1 MQRLLFSLAAS
12 LVVIAHAGL
21 TRAQGEADCIF
32 AEPAVGDRLFGKT
45 YGFRSY
51 ALSQKGSKMTEKAVS
66 NDGQHFEIEH
76 EGCDI
81 VGVSLTVYLG
91 GKGFKSTA
99 AKRYFRQAL
108 SQLRKQSW
116 NTDPK
121 GELVVPIRYILQD
134 LKKAAA
140 RSDLGPQFDAGD
152 EVYQVSGTA
161 RASKKPGFQVEVEL
175 TYGLGAALL

>member
-1 MQRLLFSLAAS
+1 MQRLLIFFPVLI
-12 LVVIAHAGL
+12 VITAHAGL

-51 ALSQKGSKMTEKAVS
+51 ALSQKGSKMTEEAVS
-66 NDGQHFEIEH
+66 SDGQHFEVEH
-76 EGCDI
+76 EGCDS
-81 VGVSLTVYLG
+81 VGLSLTVYLR

-108 SQLRKQSW
+108 SQLKKQNW

-121 GELVVPIRYILQD
+121 GEVVVPIRYILQD

-140 RSDLGPQFDAGD
+140 RPDLGPQFNAGD
-152 EVYQVSGTA
+152 EVYVVSGIA
-161 RASKKPGFQVEVEL
+161 RASKKPGFPVEVKL
-175 TYGLGAALL
+175 TYGLGELLH